1 MEKAKE
7 WLHSHV
13 RGTERTG
20 VLITKE
26 SARYKPLGIHV
37 LASGDENA
45 VLPEWTLI
53 LHGDEDVT
61 VQLPASFWADI
72 ALFTLSLTDMNALG
86 FIARNQGT
94 PCEAVEMK

>member
-1 MEKAKE
+1 M
-7 WLHSHV
+7 
-13 RGTERTG
+13 
-20 VLITKE
+20 
-26 SARYKPLGIHV
+26 
-37 LASGDENA
+37 
-45 VLPEWTLI
+45 
-53 LHGDEDVT
+53 T